1 MFTQSVNPDGAL
13 VKMDK
18 QRRSPKVPAKRR
30 YNLKARADKH
40 AETHRALARAASE
53 LHHTVGPSRTTISA
67 IAERAGVQRLTV
79 YRHFPN
85 DEAIFTACTAYAF
98 EIDPPPRPDTWTGIE
113 DPEKRH
119 RQALDELYGYY
130 RRKRQLLAN
139 LYRDAEMPVVAA
151 ALERRRAMLRHAEG
165 ILRAGWR
172 VNSSR
177 VRFFRATLSHT
188 LEFSTWLSLTEEQGL
203 TDTEAIELCVR
214 LVQASAR

>member
-1 MFTQSVNPDGAL
+1 MFTQSVSPDRPL
-13 VKMDK
+13 VNMDK
-18 QRRSPKVPAKRR
+18 QRRSPKVPVKRR

-53 LHHTVGPSRTTISA
+53 LHHTIGPSRTTISA

-98 EIDPPPRPDTWTGIE
+98 EVDPPPRPDTWTGIE
-113 DPEKRH
+113 DPETRH
-119 RQALDELYGYY
+119 RHALGELYGYY
-130 RRKRQLLAN
+130 GRKRQLLAN

-151 ALERRRAMLRHAEG
+151 ALERRRAMLRHAAE

-172 VNSSR
+172 VSSSR
-177 VRFFRATLSHT
+177 ARFFAAILAHT

-203 TDTEAIELCVR
+203 TDTEAIELAAR
-214 LVQASAR
+214 LVNAAAR